1 MFAYTI
7 RRLLLAIPV
16 VLIVATSV
24 FLLLKFAPGDPAGVM
39 LGSDASEEQRMDLR
53 RRLGLEDPLPVQYFR
68 WLSAAARGDLGRSL
82 FLDQPVGKSL
92 RDRAEPTIMLG
103 LMAFVVAIVIGLPAG
118 MLAAYRRGR
127 WLDLGTMGVS
137 MVGMATPSFVLGLLL
152 MFFFAVK
159 LRWLP
164 VSGYRPLAEGIGPTI
179 RSLVLPSLTLG
190 AAQAAFLSRM
200 TRSMMLEV
208 LNQDYIRTARAK
220 GLAEGTVMLRHALH
234 NAFIP
239 LLTILGL
246 MFASLMSGAVI
257 TEQIFDIPGMGRLL
271 IQAVSRRDFPLVQGA
286 VLVIAVVYVLLN
298 LVIDLLYGLVDPRIQ
313 RS

>member
-1 MFAYTI
+1 MLAYTI

-39 LGSDASEEQRMDLR
+39 LGPDASEEQRMDLR
-53 RRLGLEDPLPVQYFR
+53 RRLGLEDPLPVQYVR

-82 FLDQPVGKSL
+82 FLDQPVGKAL

-103 LMAFVVAIVIGLPAG
+103 LLAFVVAIVIGLPAG

-164 VSGYRPLAEGIGPTI
+164 VSGYRPLAEGIGPTL
-179 RSLVLPSLTLG
+179 RSLILPSVTLG
-190 AAQAAFLSRM
+190 VAQAAFLSRM

-220 GLAEGTVMLRHALH
+220 GLHERAVIMRHALK
-234 NAFIP
+234 NA
-239 LLTILGL
+239 LLPVVTVVGL
-246 MFASLMSGAVI
+246 QIGALLSGAVV
-257 TEQIFDIPGMGRLL
+257 TETVFAWPGIGRL
-271 IQAVSRRDFPLVQGA
+271 AVSAIAGRDFPVIQGCL
-286 VLVIAVVYVLLN
+286 LVIATIFVLVN
-298 LVIDLLYGLVDPRIQ
+298 LCVDLLYAVVDPRIHYQ
-313 RS
+313 